1 MQSVFPKV
9 LSLAKVF
16 GFPCFITK
24 TAVTSWFV
32 SIKKKK
38 KIEDKGNK
46 MRPLQPA
53 SQLNVP
59 KKPLIQYGLGRA
71 ILNKIGISPKQLAL
85 VMRPITVIESSR
97 AGD

>member
-1 MQSVFPKV
+1 
-9 LSLAKVF
+9 
-16 GFPCFITK
+16 
-24 TAVTSWFV
+24 
-32 SIKKKK
+32 
-38 KIEDKGNK
+38 

-53 SQLNVP
+53 SRFRPVNVP